1 MNFALRQKAFVEVYE
16 PISRFLLFLNNR
28 HRFQCELTYRTP
40 AAAAEQEVAVRLNR
54 VEVGVFPASV
64 KWASVKIA
72 DLDLVD
78 GRNELAII
86 WPPLKDVGQA
96 HLRQSGQ
103 EIRRNTPPNPL
114 ADFGDVHRL
123 RLTIVSGD
131 HPTKQKTEDTMP
143 AA

>member
-1 MNFALRQKAFVEVYE
+1 MSRCEHKAFVEVYE
-16 PISRFLLFLNNR
+16 PMSLFPLFLKSR
-28 HRFQCELTYRTP
+28 QRFQCELTYRTP
-40 AAAAEQEVAVRLNR
+40 AAAAEGEISVRLNR

-72 DLDLVD
+72 DLDLVA

-86 WPPLKDVGQA
+86 WPPLKDVGLA
-96 HLRQSGQ
+96 HLRQSEQ

-131 HPTKQKTEDTMP
+131 HPTKQKTADTLP
-143 AA
+143 AT